1 MIVRNIFTGGK
12 LSASVC
18 IKARNISIAGKSIF
32 NKFVQSLQR
41 SKQRDT
47 LYYLRC
53 MPERQLIDCG
63 FSPYLVSEGLK
74 GWPWRLDSTTYVSP
88 TVEQLPKTAE
98 EEQHVEE
105 LQRYSDAELA
115 DLGIS
120 RGTIRDSVRHGRL
133 GIERIMRDKAA

>member
-1 MIVRNIFTGGK
+1 M
-12 LSASVC
+12 
-18 IKARNISIAGKSIF
+18 SIF
-32 NKFVQSLQR
+32 KKIIRSLKR
-41 SKQRDT
+41 SKKRET

-74 GWPWRLDSTTYVSP
+74 GWPWRLDSTASVSP
-88 TVEQLPKTAE
+88 TIEQLPKNTE
-98 EEQHVEE
+98 EERHVEE

-120 RGTIRDSVRHGRL
+120 RGTIRDSVRHGRP
-133 GIERIMRDKAA
+133 GIERFLTDKAA